1 MVDKRTVRRGYDSVA
16 ETYTVQRSFDEG
28 EQQLFDQFLDSLP
41 PNPRLLDAG
50 CGAGT
55 PILERLTDRHPEQ
68 AVFGLDFSATQ
79 LTLARERAPD
89 ASLVTGDMATLPIA
103 ESTLDGIVAFYSLI
117 HLPES
122 QHQQAI
128 AEFARVTRPGG
139 RILVSEG
146 SKQWAGHNPDWLGE
160 GTDMEWYIAGEAA
173 TREQLRNAGFRIE
186 REWDTADVLVEDESW
201 VFFEAVNEG

>member
-1 MVDKRTVRRGYDSVA
+1 MVDKGTVRRGYDSVA
-16 ETYTVQRSFDEG
+16 ETYTDQRSFDEP

-41 PNPRLLDAG
+41 RNPRLLDAG

-55 PILERLTDRHPEQ
+55 PILEQLTDRYPEQ
-68 AVFGLDFSATQ
+68 VILGLDFSTTQ
-79 LTLARERAPD
+79 LTLARERAPN
-89 ASLVTGDMATLPIA
+89 AALVSGDMATLPIA
-103 ESTLDGIVAFYSLI
+103 DSTLDGIVAFYSLI

-146 SKQWAGHNPDWLGE
+146 SEQWAGTNPDWLGE
-160 GTDMEWYIAGEAA
+160 ETEMEWHIAGAAA

>member
-16 ETYTVQRSFDEG
+16 ETFTDQRSFDEA
-28 EQQLFDQFLDSLP
+28 EQQLFNQFLDSLP

-55 PILERLTDRHPEQ
+55 PVLERLRDQYSEN
-68 AVFGLDFSATQ
+68 AVVGLDFSATQ

-89 ASLVTGDMATLPIA
+89 ASLVAGDMATLPIA
-103 ESTLDGIVAFYSLI
+103 ESTVDGILAFYSLI

-146 SKQWAGHNPDWLGE
+146 AEQWAGTNPDWLGE
-160 GTDMEWYIAGEAA
+160 ETAMEWHIAGAAA

-186 REWDTADVLVEDESW
+186 TEWDTSDVLVDDESW
-201 VFFEAVNEG
+201 VFFEAVNEE